1 MRVSVSSYLLLRGF
15 STKKGTKATE
25 RFSDKICFLLLESDA
40 TWLANLSEMIRKSG
54 CEELRLIEINKYELL
69 EKLRLIC
76 EIPVVVLGACV
87 KDDSIEEC
95 RRRGAEL
102 RLAKPLMEHYLE
114 ILCQFTV
121 RRLDDELKKSNK
133 NNEARTDEHSQGKY
147 RKKRADRDTGEQTEK
162 DCCVDLGQQK
172 KPKLICADDLQKK
185 TLQAVPNIEEANTK
199 RKKPTEI
206 KKIGEDSEKK
216 KPEPV
221 CMEEELETL
230 STQPVT
236 DSVAYGEYE
245 FQERDFHPLESVEES
260 QGPHEITLSPRESSN
275 KNVAVQLQVQAHEAL
290 DEELMQDGIS
300 LSDLELDL
308 EEGQGSDQEQ
318 TLSYEDPHCSAAV
331 S

>member
-1 MRVSVSSYLLLRGF
+1 
-15 STKKGTKATE
+15 
-25 RFSDKICFLLLESDA
+25 
-40 TWLANLSEMIRKSG
+40 MIRKSG
-54 CEELRLIEINKYELL
+54 YEVVATTRADDLPLFINNKDKKIDLVLAELRLIEINKYELL
-69 EKLRLIC
+69 DKIRLIC

-87 KDDSIEEC
+87 KDDSIVEC

-102 RLAKPLMEHYLE
+102 RLAKPLVEHCLE

-133 NNEARTDEHSQGKY
+133 NNEAITKKPELGCPEMQNEFRETDDELNQGKY

-172 KPKLICADDLQKK
+172 KVKLICADDLQKK
-185 TLQAVPNIEEANTK
+185 TLQAVPNIE
-199 RKKPTEI
+199 I
-206 KKIGEDSEKK
+206 KKIGEGSEKK